1 MEKFLQHL
9 QESEKRARTADHLI
23 YSAFPLVQDKMIII
37 NALVE
42 AKKSVS
48 SCINSILQYEYLFRR
63 IRLYSDPNLNFQIF
77 AKKCSGRYN
86 ISDGEISKIK
96 ELFDIVE
103 KHRKSPAEFRK
114 GDKVIILSENM
125 VPEIISVEMVKKF
138 VFLAKSLFC
147 KAKTK
152 MQECDKI

>member
-1 MEKFLQHL
+1 M
-9 QESEKRARTADHLI
+9 
-23 YSAFPLVQDKMIII
+23 
-37 NALVE
+37 
-42 AKKSVS
+42 
-48 SCINSILQYEYLFRR
+48 
-63 IRLYSDPNLNFQIF
+63 
-77 AKKCSGRYN
+77 
-86 ISDGEISKIK
+86 
-96 ELFDIVE
+96 E

-114 GDKVIILSENM
+114 GDKVIILSGNM